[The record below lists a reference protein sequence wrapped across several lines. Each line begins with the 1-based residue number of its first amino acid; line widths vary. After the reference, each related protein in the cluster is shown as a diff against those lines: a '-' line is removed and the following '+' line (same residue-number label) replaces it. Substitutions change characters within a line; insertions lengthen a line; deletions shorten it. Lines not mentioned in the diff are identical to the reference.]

1 MHDVT
6 TATTHGPLQ
15 PAFDCETEGA
25 SLDWNPRRLD
35 PRAAEAGSSRST
47 PMEDIWISPTWW
59 P

>member
-25 SLDWNPRRLD
+25 SLDWNPR
-35 PRAAEAGSSRST
+35 AAEAGSSRST